1 MMGMKMVMGRE
12 FAEETGDSLH
22 YCILNETAARVLG
35 FSEPVGERIYTD
47 GEYHIVRGV
56 VKDAQTKSLHQGVDP
71 QIYFEFSK
79 GGVGTPT
86 VLFKVQG
93 NPGEAVRVIQ
103 SKWNELNPGTPF
115 EYHFLDDTYAR
126 LYKAETNAGQILA
139 AAMGITLL
147 ISIAGLFA
155 MAYYTTQRRLKEI
168 GVRKVNGA
176 SVPELLVI
184 LNRSFFVWIGISFV
198 LACPLAYIFISRWLE
213 SFTDRTEMSWWVF
226 IAVGIITF
234 IVTLLTVSYQ
244 TWKAANV
251 NPVRVLKME

>member
-1 MMGMKMVMGRE
+1 
-12 FAEETGDSLH
+12 
-22 YCILNETAARVLG
+22 
-35 FSEPVGERIYTD
+35 
-47 GEYHIVRGV
+47 
-56 VKDAQTKSLHQGVDP
+56 
-71 QIYFEFSK
+71 
-79 GGVGTPT
+79 
-86 VLFKVQG
+86 
-93 NPGEAVRVIQ
+93 
-103 SKWNELNPGTPF
+103 
-115 EYHFLDDTYAR
+115 
-126 LYKAETNAGQILA
+126 
-139 AAMGITLL
+139 
-147 ISIAGLFA
+147 